1 MLNPEI
7 DDIPS
12 DPEGRRAYF
21 EAYLRESPAE
31 GVTPDALE
39 RAWQL
44 GIQRAR
50 EPFVEG

>member
-12 DPEGRRAYF
+12 DPEGRR
-21 EAYLRESPAE
+21 AYLRESPAE